1 MIKTIPMLA
10 LALLTS
16 ATLADGRVDS
26 ALVLLDAGGMKDV
39 HRAVLLVEEAG
50 GVVRHVFPNTCLIA
64 DGVDVELER
73 SPVIESVLVDRDVE
87 VSWILGSH
95 GTTAHYAALAWQD
108 LGRLEPSPKALV
120 APKHFDDVVLER
132 ERPAYCDAPGSG
144 TSTGARF
151 CDTSEYLVGT
161 VTISLMFPESNGAI
175 DPSTEDWTP
184 ERLTELIG
192 MAVAS
197 CDWWVSKAAEHG
209 VTLSFSYSFYTDL
222 PTSYEPISRPYS
234 DRWLWISECLDGLGV
249 PSGESDY
256 HQAVTFADAERGSSG
271 TDWAATAWIVNC
283 LNDEDGHFA
292 DGVFAMAYLGGPYL
306 VVPTGGG
313 AGGTG
318 DDWFDNDFAH
328 EFGHLFYAL
337 DQYWWS
343 NCACASESGYL
354 DATNE
359 NCDHSCAHDDT
370 LSVMRYPYQV
380 PSLVDWTVDL
390 YAAGQLGWW
399 DGDTNGVPD
408 ILDTH
413 PLITLPTR
421 PPNTTVAGPHE
432 YAGSTVVNP
441 LPNLNPHGEQ
451 NDISVNEIVDVKWRV
466 DDGLWASAV
475 ATDGAFDSGE
485 EGFSFATDTLAVGT
499 HVIEVVA
506 MNDVGNYSEEAITDT
521 VTVVDWVGVPEST
534 VGRQI
539 VLHASSPNPFS
550 DLSVIRYTLPRA
562 GEVTL
567 EVHNMAGRRVRQLVR
582 GELQCAGG
590 HVVSWNG
597 RDDRGRPVAS
607 GVYFCRLVMGSDS
620 VARKM
625 IQLQ

>member
-1 MIKTIPMLA
+1 MRVASCVFIGLLAAATTIGA
-10 LALLTS
+10 EES
-16 ATLADGRVDS
+16 VF
-26 ALVLLDAGGMKDV
+26 VLLDCQSIEETRSVVRLIEDGGG
-39 HRAVLLVEEAG
+39 R
-50 GVVRHVFPNTCLIA
+50 VRHVFPNAAIIA
-64 DGVDVELER
+64 DGAHSGLESNDHVLLVTSRPTDLEQLDGLDLSESALLAATAWSRSVESIPDLSRRGSAEVAEVV
-73 SPVIESVLVDRDVE
+73 SDRDAR
-87 VSWILGSH
+87 WAI
-95 GTTAHYAALAWQD
+95 
-108 LGRLEPSPKALV
+108 
-120 APKHFDDVVLER
+120 
-132 ERPAYCDAPGSG
+132 CD
-144 TSTGARF
+144 STGTGTALGAF
-151 CDTSEYLVGT
+151 ACDTSEYMIGT
-161 VTISLMFPESNGAI
+161 VSVALLFPESDGSI
-175 DPSTEDWTP
+175 DPSSEDWTP
-184 ERLTELIG
+184 EEEADVTAGVISAL
-192 MAVAS
+192 
-197 CDWWVSKAAEHG
+197 DWWTDRAAEHSAPMTFWY
-209 VTLSFSYSFYTDL
+209 VTFTGLATG
-222 PTSYEPISRPYS
+222 YEPITHPLAESQ
-234 DRWLWISECLDGLGV
+234 LWMNQCYDALGV
-249 PSGESDY
+249 EDGPIHDR
-256 HQAVTFADAERGSSG
+256 AVAFANSLRDSLS
-271 TDWAATAWIVNC
+271 TDWAYVAWVHDSS
-283 LNDEDGHFA
+283 NDVDGKFA
-292 DGVFAMAYLGGPYL
+292 DGYFALSTLGGAYLVTTYDNGAWTIDYYD
-306 VVPTGGG
+306 VV
-313 AGGTG
+313 
-318 DDWFDNDFAH
+318 FAH
-328 EFGHLFYAL
+328 ETGHIFYAL
-337 DQYWWS
+337 DQYGS
-343 NCACASESGYL
+343 CECTAATGYL
-354 DATNE
+354 NVE
-359 NCDHSCAHDDT
+359 NQNCWNGCLGDEPNSIMSVYYLPLSGFVVDH
-370 LSVMRYPYQV
+370 
-380 PSLVDWTVDL
+380 
-390 YAAGQLGWW
+390 YAAGQVGWW

-506 MNDVGNYSEEAITDT
+506 MNNVGNYSEETITDT